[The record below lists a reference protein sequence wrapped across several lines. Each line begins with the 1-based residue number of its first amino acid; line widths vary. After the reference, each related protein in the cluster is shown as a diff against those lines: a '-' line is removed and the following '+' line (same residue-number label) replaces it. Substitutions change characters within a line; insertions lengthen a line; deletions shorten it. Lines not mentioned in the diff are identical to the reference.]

1 MTHGSVDTG
10 TLAVR
15 PAITCRY
22 SYHNDESLCI
32 FYKDLGTGFFFLP
45 MNLVAADIS
54 RRTLNPG
61 EDDADSCRLRF
72 RGSRREVS
80 FRQILSLR
88 PSSGPGCGCAVIS
101 SSVSARG
108 QNSLHSFVAKESV
121 LISEIRV
128 RFFQLLA
135 SLFSPL
141 PPVHPPLL
149 SVKSVKSV
157 VARFDCSFAALVH
170 PWLKLYA
177 SFCGQRFRVHP

>member
-1 MTHGSVDTG
+1 
-10 TLAVR
+10 
-15 PAITCRY
+15 
-22 SYHNDESLCI
+22 
-32 FYKDLGTGFFFLP
+32 

-128 RFFQLLA
+128 RFFQLLV

-141 PPVHPPLL
+141 PPVHRLVFIRVIREIRGYL
-149 SVKSVKSV
+149 
-157 VARFDCSFAALVH
+157 ALVAAA
-170 PWLKLYA
+170 PLSS
-177 SFCGQRFRVHP
+177 SFSDSRCGPGSAPADTAAARDRRMPGRNSPAAAPG